1 MTGFVKAEKRRAK
14 LRLALDGPSGS
25 GKTWTGLT
33 TAAALAGDGRVAVID
48 TEHGSASLYADRFD
62 FDVMELNGNY
72 DPAKY
77 VAAIRA
83 AEAAGYTVILIDSLS
98 HAWEAEGGVMEIAD
112 RNKKG
117 GNSWSGWASATP
129 AYRQLVDAILQSRC
143 HVICTMRTKVE
154 WAEDVDQR
162 GKKTYV
168 KVGTAPVMRQ
178 GIDYEFTV
186 VGDLDLEHVMTVTK
200 SRCPE
205 VADRRYR
212 HPGQEFGQDLLA
224 WLEDGGDPV
233 VPVWQSR
240 WAEALERFGADRR
253 DAVMKDA
260 NPEILADDAVWE
272 RFCMKAAEVDAENAT
287 PRGATNPAAVGGG
300 VQAEEPAQDTPPPT
314 AVINS
319 LQLRRLH
326 AVSGEAGVG
335 DAEAS
340 AITYQVAGVTS
351 RKHIPVD
358 KYDAVVT
365 AIEAAGKD
373 KA

>member
-33 TAAALAGDGRVAVID
+33 TATALAGNGRVAVID

-83 AEAAGYTVILIDSLS
+83 AESAGYTVILIDSLS

-129 AYRQLVDAILQSRC
+129 AYRQLVDAILQSKC

-154 WAEDVDQR
+154 WTLDDK
-162 GKKTYV
+162 GKPM

-212 HPGQEFGQDLLA
+212 HPGQEFGHDLLA

-233 VPVWQSR
+233 IPVWQSR
-240 WAEALERFGADRR
+240 WAEALERFGEYRR
-253 DAVMKDA
+253 ATVMKDA

-272 RFCMKAAEVDAENAT
+272 RFCAKAAEVDTENVT
-287 PRGATNPAAVGGG
+287 HRGDANPVAVGGG
-300 VQAEEPAQDTPPPT
+300 VQADEPAQDTPPP
-314 AVINS
+314 AEAINDA
-319 LQLRRLH
+319 QLRRLH
-326 AVSGEAGVG
+326 ATAGEAGVG

-340 AITYQVAGVTS
+340 AITFQVAGVTS

-358 KYDAVVT
+358 KYDAVIT

>member
-129 AYRQLVDAILQSRC
+129 AYRQLVDAILQSKC

-154 WAEDVDQR
+154 WTLDDK
-162 GKKTYV
+162 GKPM

-200 SRCPE
+200 SRCPA
-205 VADRRYR
+205 VADKRCR
-212 HPGQEFGQDLLA
+212 HPGPEFGRELLA

-233 VPVWQSR
+233 IPVWQSR
-240 WAEALERFGADRR
+240 WAEALERFGEYRR

-272 RFCMKAAEVDAENAT
+272 RFCAKASEID
-287 PRGATNPAAVGGG
+287 AVGGG

-314 AVINS
+314 NVINAA
-319 LQLRRLH
+319 QLRRLH
-326 AVSGEAGVG
+326 AITGEAGVG
-335 DAEAS
+335 DTEAS
-340 AITYQVAGVTS
+340 VITYQVAGVTS

-358 KYDAVVT
+358 KYDAVIT

-373 KA
+373 KP

>member
-129 AYRQLVDAILQSRC
+129 AYRQLVDAILQSKC

-154 WAEDVDQR
+154 WTLDDK
-162 GKKTYV
+162 GKPM

-200 SRCPE
+200 SRCPA
-205 VADRRYR
+205 VADKRYR
-212 HPGQEFGQDLLA
+212 HPGPEFGRELLL

-240 WAEALERFGADRR
+240 WAEALERFGEYRR
-253 DAVMKDA
+253 ATVMKDA
-260 NPEILADDAVWE
+260 NPEILADDAVWA
-272 RFCMKAAEVDAENAT
+272 RFTDAASKHTLGELDTENVT
-287 PRGATNPAAVGGG
+287 PRGVANTVAVGGG

-314 AVINS
+314 ISSA
-319 LQLRRLH
+319 LLKRLH
-326 AVSGEAGVG
+326 AVARAAGVG

-340 AITYQVAGVTS
+340 AIAFQVAGVTS
-351 RKHIPVD
+351 RKDIPVD
-358 KYDAVVT
+358 KYDAVIT